1 MLHKISVDEDIKIY
15 VNYEDIVKNEPI
27 IIDFLT
33 KNSDYFSVTTV
44 IKKPYSQLPPVFNY
58 DVELRPFITK
68 YIFERYHWPVDFLG
82 YLKHQIMLVCR
93 CCKGS
98 RKQLLQMPNIFL
110 SVDNDM
116 PEDIC
121 FYRKDELLF
130 ATIAHEKIA
139 FFVNATKEDIS
150 FFKKNGIR
158 VHD

>member
-1 MLHKISVDEDIKIY
+1 MCFMLHKIY

-58 DVELRPFITK
+58 DVELQPFITK
-68 YIFERYHWPVDFLG
+68 YIFERKQWLVDFGG
-82 YLKHQIMLVCR
+82 YLKHQIMVVCH
-93 CCKGS
+93 CCKES

-110 SVDNDM
+110 SVDNNT
-116 PEDIC
+116 PEDLC
-121 FYRKDELLF
+121 FYRKDELWF
-130 ATIAHEKIA
+130 ATISHEKIA
-139 FFVNATKEDIS
+139 FIINATKEDIS

-158 VHD
+158 IYD